1 MHKLSSL
8 TLAVAAAFALS
19 ACSDN
24 NNAPIPA
31 ESPDPVAEE
40 TTTAEESTTPESPVS
55 TSSTTEEVEGPSPT
69 RADEQQEEETGEQT
83 INASQV
89 GGDCGLTPEG
99 DTILAGSATSCE
111 FAAAMFGPAKK
122 ASYTLYQA
130 DPTVNP
136 LYTAN
141 ITAKS
146 PVTGESY
153 ELSCQISSDLT
164 GLSCRNPDDNNV
176 FAIFTSD
183 ARDWPQR
190 LNTTD

>member
-8 TLAVAAAFALS
+8 TFAVATAFALS

-24 NNAPIPA
+24 DPMT
-31 ESPDPVAEE
+31 SKTLDPVAEE
-40 TTTAEESTTPESPVS
+40 TPTAKESTTPESPNS
-55 TSSTTEEVEGPSPT
+55 SSSTTEEDEGLSPT
-69 RADEQQEEETGEQT
+69 RADKQQEKESDEQT

-89 GGDCGLTPEG
+89 GGDCGVTPEG

-122 ASYTLYQA
+122 ASYALYQA

-136 LYTAN
+136 LYTAG

-153 ELSCQISSDLT
+153 QLTCQISSDLA
-164 GLSCRNPDDNNV
+164 GLSCRKPGDNSV
-176 FAIFTSD
+176 LAIFTSD
-183 ARDWPQR
+183 ARDWLHR

>member
-8 TLAVAAAFALS
+8 TFAVAMAFALS
-19 ACSDN
+19 ACSGND
-24 NNAPIPA
+24 PMTS
-31 ESPDPVAEE
+31 ETPDPVAEE

-55 TSSTTEEVEGPSPT
+55 SSSTTEEVEGPSPT
-69 RADEQQEEETGEQT
+69 RADEQQEESGEQT

-89 GGDCGLTPEG
+89 GGDCGVTPEG
-99 DTILAGSATSCE
+99 DTIFAGNATSCE

-153 ELSCQISSDLT
+153 QLTCQIGSDLA

-176 FAIFTSD
+176 FAIFTSG

>member
-1 MHKLSSL
+1 MRKLSSL
-8 TLAVAAAFALS
+8 TLAVATAITLS

-24 NNAPIPA
+24 DPIPA
-31 ESPDPVAEE
+31 ETPDPVAEE
-40 TTTAEESTTPESPVS
+40 TTTTEESTTPESPNS
-55 TSSTTEEVEGPSPT
+55 SSNTSEEVEGPSPT
-69 RADEQQEEETGEQT
+69 RADEQQEEDSSGLTT
-83 INASQV
+83 NASQV
-89 GGDCGLTPEG
+89 GGDCGLTSEG

-122 ASYTLYQA
+122 ASYALYQA

-153 ELSCQISSDLT
+153 QLTCQISSDLT
-164 GLSCRNPDDNNV
+164 GLSCHNPDDNNV

>member
-1 MHKLSSL
+1 MFGSR
-8 TLAVAAAFALS
+8 VGRG
-19 ACSDN
+19 
-24 NNAPIPA
+24 
-31 ESPDPVAEE
+31 
-40 TTTAEESTTPESPVS
+40 VS
-55 TSSTTEEVEGPSPT
+55 Y
-69 RADEQQEEETGEQT
+69 
-83 INASQV
+83 
-89 GGDCGLTPEG
+89 
-99 DTILAGSATSCE
+99 ILQE
-111 FAAAMFGPAKK
+111 FAFFEF
-122 ASYTLYQA
+122 ASALPEAFRQAHSVLYQA

-153 ELSCQISSDLT
+153 QLTCQIGSDLA

-183 ARDWPQR
+183 ARDWSQR

>member
-8 TLAVAAAFALS
+8 TLAVATAFVLS

-24 NNAPIPA
+24 DPTTS
-31 ESPDPVAEE
+31 ETPDPVVEE
-40 TTTAEESTTPESPVS
+40 TSAAEKSTTPASPDSAS
-55 TSSTTEEVEGPSPT
+55 TTTEEDEGPSPT
-69 RADEQQEEETGEQT
+69 RADMQQEKESDEQT

-89 GGDCGLTPEG
+89 GGDCGVTPEG
-99 DTILAGSATSCE
+99 DAIFAGSATSCE
-111 FAAAMFGPAKK
+111 FAAAMFGPARK
-122 ASYTLYQA
+122 ASYALYQA

-136 LYTAN
+136 LYTAD

-153 ELSCQISSDLT
+153 QLTCQIGSDLA
-164 GLSCRNPDDNNV
+164 GLSCRKPGDNSV
-176 FAIFTSD
+176 LAIFTSD

>member
-1 MHKLSSL
+1 MHRLSTL
-8 TLAVAAAFALS
+8 TLAVATAFALS

-24 NNAPIPA
+24 DPMTSEAP
-31 ESPDPVAEE
+31 DTTTEE
-40 TTTAEESTTPESPVS
+40 TTTAEESTTPESPDSSSS
-55 TSSTTEEVEGPSPT
+55 TSEEDEDPSPT
-69 RADEQQEEETGEQT
+69 RADEQQEEESSKQT

-89 GGDCGLTPEG
+89 GGDCGVTSEG
-99 DTILAGSATSCE
+99 DTIFASSATSCE

-122 ASYTLYQA
+122 ASYALYQA

-153 ELSCQISSDLT
+153 QLTCQIGSDLA
-164 GLSCRNPDDNNV
+164 GLSCRKPDDNNV
-176 FAIFTSD
+176 FAIFTS
-183 ARDWPQR
+183 AAHDWPQR
-190 LNTTD
+190 LKTAD

>member
-8 TLAVAAAFALS
+8 TLAVATAFALS

-24 NNAPIPA
+24 DPMTS
-31 ESPDPVAEE
+31 ETPDTTTEE
-40 TTTAEESTTPESPVS
+40 TTTAEESTTPESPDSSSS
-55 TSSTTEEVEGPSPT
+55 TSEEDEGPSPT
-69 RADEQQEEETGEQT
+69 RADEQQEEESDEQT

-89 GGDCGLTPEG
+89 GGDCGVTSEG
-99 DTILAGSATSCE
+99 DTIFAGSATSCE
-111 FAAAMFGPAKK
+111 FAAAMFGPAKN
-122 ASYTLYQA
+122 ASYALYQA

-153 ELSCQISSDLT
+153 QLTCQIGSDLA
-164 GLSCRNPDDNNV
+164 GLSCRKPGDNSV
-176 FAIFTSD
+176 LAIFTSD
-183 ARDWPQR
+183 ARDWLQR
-190 LNTTD
+190 LNATD

>member
-1 MHKLSSL
+1 MHRLPTL
-8 TLAVAAAFALS
+8 TLAVATAFTLS

-24 NNAPIPA
+24 DPMTSEAP
-31 ESPDPVAEE
+31 DTTTEE
-40 TTTAEESTTPESPVS
+40 TTTAEESTTPESPN
-55 TSSTTEEVEGPSPT
+55 SSSGTTEEDEGPSPT
-69 RADEQQEEETGEQT
+69 RADEQQEEESSKQT

-89 GGDCGLTPEG
+89 GGDCGVTPEG
-99 DTILAGSATSCE
+99 NAIFAGSATSCE

-122 ASYTLYQA
+122 ASYTRYQA

-136 LYTAN
+136 LYTAS

-153 ELSCQISSDLT
+153 QLTCQIGSDLA
-164 GLSCRNPDDNNV
+164 GLSCRKPDDNNV

>member
-8 TLAVAAAFALS
+8 TLAAATALTLS

-24 NNAPIPA
+24 DPITS

-40 TTTAEESTTPESPVS
+40 TTTAEESASADIVDS
-55 TSSTTEEVEGPSPT
+55 ASTTTEVDEGPSPT
-69 RADEQQEEETGEQT
+69 RADEQQEEAGEQT

-89 GGDCGLTPEG
+89 GGDCGVTPEG
-99 DTILAGSATSCE
+99 DTIFAGSATSCE

-122 ASYTLYQA
+122 ASYALYQA

-136 LYTAN
+136 LYTAD

-153 ELSCQISSDLT
+153 QLTCQIGSDLA
-164 GLSCRNPDDNNV
+164 GLSCRKPGDNSV
-176 FAIFTSD
+176 LAIFTSD

>member
-8 TLAVAAAFALS
+8 TLAVATALTLS

-24 NNAPIPA
+24 EPITSSA
-31 ESPDPVAEE
+31 PDPVAAEE
-40 TTTAEESTTPESPVS
+40 TTTAEESATADNPDS
-55 TSSTTEEVEGPSPT
+55 TSTTTEEDEGPSPT
-69 RADEQQEEETGEQT
+69 RADEQQEEEAGEQT

-89 GGDCGLTPEG
+89 GGDCGVTPEG
-99 DTILAGSATSCE
+99 DAIFAGSATSCE

-122 ASYTLYQA
+122 ASYALYQA

-136 LYTAN
+136 LYTAD

-153 ELSCQISSDLT
+153 QLTCQIGSDLA
-164 GLSCRNPDDNNV
+164 GLSCRKPGDNSV
-176 FAIFTSD
+176 LAIFTSD

>member
-1 MHKLSSL
+1 MRKLSYL
-8 TLAVAAAFALS
+8 TFAVATALALS

-24 NNAPIPA
+24 DPMT
-31 ESPDPVAEE
+31 SKTLDPVAEE
-40 TTTAEESTTPESPVS
+40 TSTAKESTTPESPDSDSS
-55 TSSTTEEVEGPSPT
+55 TSEEDEGPSPT
-69 RADEQQEEETGEQT
+69 RADEQQEEEAGEQT

-99 DTILAGSATSCE
+99 DTIFAGSATSCE

-122 ASYTLYQA
+122 ASYALYQA

-136 LYTAN
+136 LYTAD

-153 ELSCQISSDLT
+153 PLTCQISSDLA

>member
-1 MHKLSSL
+1 MHKLSTL
-8 TLAVAAAFALS
+8 TLAVATAFALS

-24 NNAPIPA
+24 DPMTS

-40 TTTAEESTTPESPVS
+40 TTTAEESTTPESPNS
-55 TSSTTEEVEGPSPT
+55 SSSTTEEDEAPSPT
-69 RADEQQEEETGEQT
+69 RADEQQEESDEQT

-153 ELSCQISSDLT
+153 QLTCQIGSDLA

-176 FAIFTSD
+176 FAIFTSE

>member
-8 TLAVAAAFALS
+8 TLAVATAFALS
-19 ACSDN
+19 ACSDTD
-24 NNAPIPA
+24 PMTS

-40 TTTAEESTTPESPVS
+40 TTTTEESTTPESPNSSSS
-55 TSSTTEEVEGPSPT
+55 TSEEVEGPSPT

-89 GGDCGLTPEG
+89 GGDCGLTSEG

-122 ASYTLYQA
+122 ASYALYQA

-153 ELSCQISSDLT
+153 QLTCQISSDLT

>member
-8 TLAVAAAFALS
+8 TLAVATAFALS

-24 NNAPIPA
+24 DPMTS

-40 TTTAEESTTPESPVS
+40 TTTAEESATPESPVS
-55 TSSTTEEVEGPSPT
+55 TSSTTEEDEGPSPT
-69 RADEQQEEETGEQT
+69 RADEQQEEESGEQT
-83 INASQV
+83 TNASQV

-99 DTILAGSATSCE
+99 NAIFAGSATSCE

-122 ASYTLYQA
+122 ASYTRYQA

-153 ELSCQISSDLT
+153 QLTCQIGSDLA
-164 GLSCRNPDDNNV
+164 GLSCRKPDDNNV
-176 FAIFTSD
+176 FAIFTS
-183 ARDWPQR
+183 AAHDWPQR
-190 LNTTD
+190 LKTAD

>member
-8 TLAVAAAFALS
+8 TFAVATAFALS

-24 NNAPIPA
+24 DPMTS
-31 ESPDPVAEE
+31 ETLDPVAEE
-40 TTTAEESTTPESPVS
+40 TSTAQESTTPESPNG
-55 TSSTTEEVEGPSPT
+55 SSGTTEEDEGPSPT
-69 RADEQQEEETGEQT
+69 RADKQQEKESDEQT

-89 GGDCGLTPEG
+89 GGDCGVTPEG
-99 DTILAGSATSCE
+99 DTIFAGSATSCE
-111 FAAAMFGPAKK
+111 FAAAMFEPAKR
-122 ASYTLYQA
+122 ASYALYQA

-153 ELSCQISSDLT
+153 QLTCQIGSDLA
-164 GLSCRNPDDNNV
+164 GLSCRKPGDNSV
-176 FAIFTSD
+176 LAIFTSD
-183 ARDWPQR
+183 ARDWLQR

>member
-8 TLAVAAAFALS
+8 TFAVATAFALS
-19 ACSDN
+19 ACSGND
-24 NNAPIPA
+24 PMTP
-31 ESPDPVAEE
+31 ETPDPVAEE
-40 TTTAEESTTPESPVS
+40 TTTAEESTTPESPNS
-55 TSSTTEEVEGPSPT
+55 SSSTTEEDKGPSPT
-69 RADEQQEEETGEQT
+69 RAGEQQEEESGEQT

-99 DTILAGSATSCE
+99 DTIFAGSATSCE

-122 ASYTLYQA
+122 ASYALYQA

-153 ELSCQISSDLT
+153 QLTCQISSDLT
-164 GLSCRNPDDNNV
+164 GLSCHNPDDNNV

>member
-1 MHKLSSL
+1 MHRPSTL
-8 TLAVAAAFALS
+8 TLAVATAFALS
-19 ACSDN
+19 ACSGNDPITSG
-24 NNAPIPA
+24 AP
-31 ESPDPVAEE
+31 DTTTEE
-40 TTTAEESTTPESPVS
+40 TTTAQESTTPESPNS
-55 TSSTTEEVEGPSPT
+55 SSSTTEEDEGPSPT
-69 RADEQQEEETGEQT
+69 RADKQQEKESDEQT

-89 GGDCGLTPEG
+89 GGDCGVTPEG
-99 DTILAGSATSCE
+99 DTIFAGSATSCE

-122 ASYTLYQA
+122 ASYALYQA

-136 LYTAN
+136 LYTAD

-153 ELSCQISSDLT
+153 QLTCQISSDLA
-164 GLSCRNPDDNNV
+164 GLSCRKPGDNSV
-176 FAIFTSD
+176 LAIFTSN

>member
-8 TLAVAAAFALS
+8 TIAVAAALTLS

-24 NNAPIPA
+24 APIA
-31 ESPDPVAEE
+31 SESPDPTAEE
-40 TTTAEESTTPESPVS
+40 TTTAEEATTPESPVS
-55 TSSTTEEVEGPSPT
+55 SSSTTEEDEGPSPT
-69 RADEQQEEETGEQT
+69 RADEQQEEEVGEQT

-89 GGDCGLTPEG
+89 GGDCGVTPEG
-99 DTILAGSATSCE
+99 DTIFAGSATSCE

-122 ASYTLYQA
+122 ASYSLYQA

-153 ELSCQISSDLT
+153 QLTCQIGSDLA
-164 GLSCRNPDDNNV
+164 GLSCRKPDDNNV
-176 FAIFTSD
+176 FAIFTS
-183 ARDWPQR
+183 AAHDWPQR
-190 LNTTD
+190 LKTAD

>member
-1 MHKLSSL
+1 MTSE
-8 TLAVAAAFALS
+8 T
-19 ACSDN
+19 
-24 NNAPIPA
+24 
-31 ESPDPVAEE
+31 PDTTAEE
-40 TTTAEESTTPESPVS
+40 TTTAEESTTPESSDSSSS
-55 TSSTTEEVEGPSPT
+55 TSEEDEGPSPT

-89 GGDCGLTPEG
+89 GGDCGVTPEG

-122 ASYTLYQA
+122 ASYALYQA

-153 ELSCQISSDLT
+153 QLTCQIGSDLA

>member
-1 MHKLSSL
+1 MTS
-8 TLAVAAAFALS
+8 
-19 ACSDN
+19 
-24 NNAPIPA
+24 
-31 ESPDPVAEE
+31 ESPDPTAEE
-40 TTTAEESTTPESPVS
+40 TTTAEESTSPESPDSSSS
-55 TSSTTEEVEGPSPT
+55 TSEEDEGPSPT
-69 RADEQQEEETGEQT
+69 RADEQQEEESSEQT
-83 INASQV
+83 TNASQV

-111 FAAAMFGPAKK
+111 FAAAMFAPAKK
-122 ASYTLYQA
+122 ASYVLHQA

-146 PVTGESY
+146 PVTGENY
-153 ELSCQISSDLT
+153 QLTCQIGSDLA
-164 GLSCRNPDDNNV
+164 GLSCRKPGDNSV
-176 FAIFTSD
+176 LAIFTSD

>member
-8 TLAVAAAFALS
+8 TLAVATAFALS

-24 NNAPIPA
+24 DPMTS

-40 TTTAEESTTPESPVS
+40 TTTAEESATPESPVS
-55 TSSTTEEVEGPSPT
+55 TSSTTEEDEGPSPT
-69 RADEQQEEETGEQT
+69 RADEQQEEESGEQT
-83 INASQV
+83 TNASQV

-111 FAAAMFGPAKK
+111 FAAAMFGPARK

-153 ELSCQISSDLT
+153 QLTCQIGSDLA

-176 FAIFTSD
+176 FAIFTSG